1 MAAAELQIR
10 WVFFPRESCYES
22 AKAIQSPHPALK
34 INEQT
39 DNSIAKPAHGNPL
52 VECWE
57 CAKELSIQSYF
68 ENGAQQRIDDF
79 IANWCTARISVAR
92 DGHCICSSWIQ
103 CLADHGELVEGGVV
117 RLIDVLTT
125 EIGNHHDHYK
135 SYITGDWKQDLIDFK
150 LNQKFDSTIVDL
162 LLYTLAN
169 STSTSCYVVDTVGA
183 NEDVQIKAAHPTRPS
198 AVAGSSPA
206 IPATGNAIAHGKRQF
221 LFTSKSG
228 DIGETSFQSSVQS
241 PPCQMENSCG
251 KVRSQETT
259 AKHLTEREDK
269 QQRQMKRIK
278 YSVWDGVL
286 VKNVHAL
293 PYDIDG
299 NCIYQLPYSKNDR
312 LASSRDGRP
321 WRI

>member
-1 MAAAELQIR
+1 M
-10 WVFFPRESCYES
+10 
-22 AKAIQSPHPALK
+22 
-34 INEQT
+34 
-39 DNSIAKPAHGNPL
+39 
-52 VECWE
+52 
-57 CAKELSIQSYF
+57 
-68 ENGAQQRIDDF
+68 
-79 IANWCTARISVAR
+79 
-92 DGHCICSSWIQ
+92 
-103 CLADHGELVEGGVV
+103 V

-150 LNQKFDSTIVDL
+150 LNQKFDSDIVDL
-162 LLYTLAN
+162 LLYTL
-169 STSTSCYVVDTVGA
+169 YVNFLLCCWYRWCQWRCSNKSSSSNPTKCCCCKGNFYFKDRPTLWS
-183 NEDVQIKAAHPTRPS
+183 DCWRQIQAFLVSKKCRQPWQ
-198 AVAGSSPA
+198 GSSLA
-206 IPATGNAIAHGKRQF
+206 IPATGNAIPHGKRQF

-228 DIGETSFQSSVQS
+228 DIGETSSQSSVQS

-251 KVRSQETT
+251 KVRSQATT

-269 QQRQMKRIK
+269 QQRHMKRIK
-278 YSVWDGVL
+278 CSVWDGVL

>member
-1 MAAAELQIR
+1 M
-10 WVFFPRESCYES
+10 
-22 AKAIQSPHPALK
+22 
-34 INEQT
+34 
-39 DNSIAKPAHGNPL
+39 
-52 VECWE
+52 
-57 CAKELSIQSYF
+57 
-68 ENGAQQRIDDF
+68 
-79 IANWCTARISVAR
+79 
-92 DGHCICSSWIQ
+92 
-103 CLADHGELVEGGVV
+103 V

-150 LNQKFDSTIVDL
+150 LNQKFDSDIVDL

-169 STSTSCYVVDTVGA
+169 SMSTSCYVVDTVGA
-183 NEDVQIKAAHPTRPS
+183 NEDVQIKAVHPTRPS
-198 AVAGSSPA
+198 AVAVREIFISKIGQHYDPIVDDKFRLFSSRKNVSSPA
-206 IPATGNAIAHGKRQF
+206 IPATGNAIPHGKRQF

-228 DIGETSFQSSVQS
+228 DIGETSSQSSVQS

-251 KVRSQETT
+251 KVRSQATT

-269 QQRQMKRIK
+269 QQRHMKRIK